1 MTTIIN
7 LWGGAGCGKS
17 TLAALLYAHMKM
29 QGRGVELVR
38 EYVKTWAWEGR
49 PIRSEDEL
57 YIFTKQLRA
66 EAHLYG
72 KVEWIV
78 TDRPLG
84 LSVVYQRFFKGNGAI
99 ETIWQGIMHEQSEK
113 GIKHLNLMVARNHPY
128 QSAGRNQTE
137 EESKAV
143 DKICREVM
151 PGMPLVSTPEQIL
164 SILDGDNVWVC
175 TACGKD
181 LDGPGM
187 TLGGGGPFCVPCGA
201 RIDAVLQSD
210 GQLIFSDS

>member
-17 TLAALLYAHMKM
+17 TLAALLYAQMKM
-29 QGRGVELVR
+29 QGRDVELVR
-38 EYVKTWAWEGR
+38 EYVKPWVWEGR
-49 PIRSEDEL
+49 PIRSDDEL

-66 EAHLYG
+66 ESHLYG
-72 KVEWIV
+72 KVDWIV

-84 LSVVYQRFFKGNGAI
+84 LSAVYERFFTSNSTL
-99 ETIWQGIMHEQSEK
+99 EQIWRGILQEQTGK
-113 GIKHLNLMVARNHPY
+113 GIKHLNLMVARTHPY
-128 QSAGRNQTE
+128 QRTGRNQTE

-151 PGMPLVSTPEQIL
+151 PGMPLVSTPKHIL
-164 SILDGDNVWVC
+164 SILDGDDEWMC
-175 TACGKD
+175 TACGKE

-187 TLGGGGPFCVPCGA
+187 TLGGGGPFCLPCGE
-201 RIDAVLQSD
+201 RIDAALQSD
-210 GQLIFSDS
+210 GQLVFSDS